1 SRGDADR
8 HPGQAAPRHREPER
22 AQARWQEGDRRR
34 HSHSRGDEHGSAEGA
49 RRGRAARGSLLSS
62 RCRGALSTRTARARE
77 RYPAARERVPAAL
90 LAPERKAA
98 HWLRRGCVGMDP
110 RIPLAWQRSRAQE
123 CGRARG
129 DHGTWNDRDRPGHHA
144 SASPA
149 RRRGCLSPSGG
160 VWRRSGDGKGNTQE
174 DSGEQDRRQTEIQ
187 NDPDREEVVMRD
199 FEREPFV
206 VIERD
211 EPGVGTLLLGVMIGA
226 GLALL
231 LAPRS
236 GADTRRMIESRARR
250 AGARVRNVATDVADN
265 VTSQVNDVRDR
276 VTQRVGAARRA
287 VRRGQ
292 DQVLDAVD
300 AGRYAASEARSDL
313 ERRIAENKAA
323 RREANSL

>member
-1 SRGDADR
+1 
-8 HPGQAAPRHREPER
+8 
-22 AQARWQEGDRRR
+22 
-34 HSHSRGDEHGSAEGA
+34 
-49 RRGRAARGSLLSS
+49 
-62 RCRGALSTRTARARE
+62 
-77 RYPAARERVPAAL
+77 
-90 LAPERKAA
+90 
-98 HWLRRGCVGMDP
+98 
-110 RIPLAWQRSRAQE
+110 
-123 CGRARG
+123 
-129 DHGTWNDRDRPGHHA
+129 
-144 SASPA
+144 
-149 RRRGCLSPSGG
+149 
-160 VWRRSGDGKGNTQE
+160 
-174 DSGEQDRRQTEIQ
+174 
-187 NDPDREEVVMRD
+187 MRD
-199 FEREPFV
+199 FEGEPFV

-211 EPGVGTLLLGVMIGA
+211 EPGVGTLLLGMAIGA

-300 AGRYAASEARSDL
+300 AGRYAASEARSEL

-323 RREANSL
+323 RREANTL

>member
-1 SRGDADR
+1 
-8 HPGQAAPRHREPER
+8 
-22 AQARWQEGDRRR
+22 
-34 HSHSRGDEHGSAEGA
+34 
-49 RRGRAARGSLLSS
+49 
-62 RCRGALSTRTARARE
+62 
-77 RYPAARERVPAAL
+77 
-90 LAPERKAA
+90 
-98 HWLRRGCVGMDP
+98 
-110 RIPLAWQRSRAQE
+110 
-123 CGRARG
+123 
-129 DHGTWNDRDRPGHHA
+129 
-144 SASPA
+144 
-149 RRRGCLSPSGG
+149 
-160 VWRRSGDGKGNTQE
+160 
-174 DSGEQDRRQTEIQ
+174 
-187 NDPDREEVVMRD
+187 MRD

-292 DQVLDAVD
+292 DQLLDAVD

>member
-1 SRGDADR
+1 
-8 HPGQAAPRHREPER
+8 
-22 AQARWQEGDRRR
+22 
-34 HSHSRGDEHGSAEGA
+34 
-49 RRGRAARGSLLSS
+49 
-62 RCRGALSTRTARARE
+62 
-77 RYPAARERVPAAL
+77 
-90 LAPERKAA
+90 
-98 HWLRRGCVGMDP
+98 
-110 RIPLAWQRSRAQE
+110 
-123 CGRARG
+123 
-129 DHGTWNDRDRPGHHA
+129 
-144 SASPA
+144 
-149 RRRGCLSPSGG
+149 
-160 VWRRSGDGKGNTQE
+160 
-174 DSGEQDRRQTEIQ
+174 
-187 NDPDREEVVMRD
+187 MRD